1 MTSFLLA
8 SSTTY
13 GIQLAESLLA
23 NSFQLKGVLTPAPA
37 PKGRKKILTPSDTQ
51 VWAQENNFPIFTI
64 ENKIEKSL
72 HSQLPAIDF
81 LLVVDFGYF
90 IPSWLINHPQ
100 QLAFN
105 IHPSAL
111 PAYRGASPGQ
121 YAILNGKRRSAVSF
135 IKLAEQMDAG
145 DLLKQI
151 PFSLAPTWTSQ
162 DYYQA
167 AFELAAQHL
176 PEFCYDWLSRKI
188 VSTPQKGEV
197 SFAPKI
203 EKSNAFIPWKDLL
216 LAINDNQLLAEQIER
231 SIRAFYPWP
240 LAWTLVPTT
249 KGEKRLQLLTA
260 KINQNKLQLLEV
272 KLEAD
277 ISKPWSSVR
286 SKILLEN

>member
-8 SSTTY
+8 SSTTS
-13 GIQLAESLLA
+13 GIKLAESLLV
-23 NSFQLKGVLTPAPA
+23 NNFQLKGVLTPAPA
-37 PKGRKKILTPSDTQ
+37 PKGRKKIFTPSDTQ
-51 VWAQENNFPIFTI
+51 VWAQAHNFPIFTI
-64 ENKIEKSL
+64 NKKIEKSL
-72 HSQLPAIDF
+72 HVQLPAVDF

-90 IPSWLINHPQ
+90 IPTWLINHPQ

-121 YAILNGKRRSAVSF
+121 YAILHGESQSAVSF

-151 PFSLAPTWTSQ
+151 PFSLSPAWNSQ

-167 AFELAAQHL
+167 AFTIATQHL
-176 PEFCYDWLSRKI
+176 PTLCQDWLAGKI
-188 VSTPQKGEV
+188 IPTPQTGTI

-203 EKSNAFIPWKDLL
+203 NKAAAFIPWQDLL
-216 LAINDNQLLAEQIER
+216 SAINGNQLLAEKIER
-231 SIRAFYPWP
+231 SIRAFSPWP
-240 LAWTLVPTT
+240 LAWTLAPTA

-260 KINQNKLQLLEV
+260 KINQDKLQLLEV

-277 ISKPWSSVR
+277 TSKPWSSVCG
-286 SKILLEN
+286 KILLEN